1 MRRLPTRVVLGGLL
15 LAAVLMAGV
24 VSFYASS
31 HPDGLERVAEDE
43 GFLSSAEDHA
53 TGDGPFADYATE
65 GVDDARLSGGL
76 AGVLGAGV
84 VLLVMGG
91 VAFAV
96 RRRSGPAETGSESA
110 ESGTHAASGTGVS

>member
-1 MRRLPTRVVLGGLL
+1 MKRLPTRIVLAGLL
-15 LAAVLMAGV
+15 VAAVLMAGV

-43 GFLSSAEDHA
+43 GFLSSATDHA
-53 TGDGPFADYATE
+53 TGEGPFADYTTR
-65 GVDDARLSGGL
+65 GVEDERLSGGL

-91 VAFAV
+91 VAYAV
-96 RRRSGPAETGSESA
+96 RRRSGSA
-110 ESGTHAASGTGVS
+110 QPPREGTDTETHASSGTGVS

>member
-1 MRRLPTRVVLGGLL
+1 MKRVPARVLFGGLL
-15 LAAVLMAGV
+15 LAALLMAGV

-31 HPDGLERVAEDE
+31 HPDGLERVAGDE

-53 TGDGPFADYATE
+53 TADGPFADYATE

-91 VAFAV
+91 VTYVV
-96 RRRSGPAETGSESA
+96 RRRAGGETADPEARTRSGAE
-110 ESGTHAASGTGVS
+110 VS

>member
-1 MRRLPTRVVLGGLL
+1 MRRLPTRFVLGGLL

-24 VSFYASS
+24 VSYYASS

-43 GFLSSAEDHA
+43 GFSSSAQDHA
-53 TGDGPFADYATE
+53 TGEGPFADYTTE
-65 GVDDARLSGGL
+65 GVDDERLSGGL

-91 VAFAV
+91 VVYVV
-96 RRRSGPAETGSESA
+96 RRRSGAVGPGERAEP
-110 ESGTHAASGTGVS
+110 GTHAASGTGVS